1 MIEFEQPSKPE
12 KKKKTPRWLWWVG
25 GFILL
30 GVVAEEVPAVGT
42 YFFYISNKHPDAAL
56 IAIVVV
62 AVLRWAWRRSKAGK
76 NLIHRPEDHDWDD
89 K

>member
-25 GFILL
+25 GILL
-30 GVVAEEVPAVGT
+30 IGVILEEVPVVGAY
-42 YFFYISNKHPDAAL
+42 YFYLLREYPNGPFIAL
-56 IAIVVV
+56 VVV
-62 AVLRWAWRRSKAGK
+62 ALLRWAWRRSKAGK